1 MPKIIEDLENR
12 LIAEAKKQVEE
23 QGYGAVTI
31 RSVAKS
37 CGVGVG
43 TVYNYFTSKDALLAA
58 YILEG
63 WKKCMATIQE
73 TSSATQNPEPVMRC
87 IYDQLLH
94 FSKDHQSVFQDAGA
108 AVAFAGS
115 FGQYHAM
122 LRAQIADPVKKFCGG
137 SEFAPEFVAEALLV
151 WTMAGKD
158 FAEIYALLA
167 KILED
172 AVS

>member
-12 LIAEAKKQVEE
+12 LVAEAKKQVEE
-23 QGYGAVTI
+23 LGYGAVTI

-43 TVYNYFTSKDALLAA
+43 TVYNYFPSKDALLAA
-58 YILEG
+58 YMLEG

-73 TSSATQNPEPVMRC
+73 ISSAAQSPEPVMRC
-87 IYDQLLH
+87 IYDQLLQ
-94 FSKDHQSVFQDAGA
+94 FSKEHQRVFQDAA
-108 AVAFAGS
+108 AVVSFAGAFSRYHAILRMQLSAPVQKFCKSAFA
-115 FGQYHAM
+115 A
-122 LRAQIADPVKKFCGG
+122 
-137 SEFAPEFVAEALLV
+137 EFVAESLLV

-172 AVS
+172 TVL

>member
-87 IYDQLLH
+87 IYMK
-94 FSKDHQSVFQDAGA
+94 SSVCPA
-108 AVAFAGS
+108 
-115 FGQYHAM
+115 
-122 LRAQIADPVKKFCGG
+122 
-137 SEFAPEFVAEALLV
+137 
-151 WTMAGKD
+151 
-158 FAEIYALLA
+158 
-167 KILED
+167 
-172 AVS
+172 